1 MLSICIP
8 TYTYDVKPFVR
19 ALHASGQ
26 RLRVPWEIIVLD
38 DASCEEW
45 VRCNAPLG
53 SLPQVNFETLRQNI
67 GRAAIRNEL
76 ARRARYEYVLFLD
89 GDGQLEADDF
99 LQKYVAFCAPQR
111 VLCGGRTYAPEPP
124 PEQILRLHWY
134 YGSQREVRPA
144 QDRQKEPYH
153 GFMTNNFVAPK
164 SVLTAI
170 PFDES
175 ITTYGHEDTLF
186 GLALKEQGIEV
197 LHLSNPVRH
206 LGLEPAPQWL
216 AKQEVAVANLARIST
231 QVPELDTRLLQLWR
245 RLKALGRL
253 DLPLG
258 FVLEPLTSHLVQHL
272 TQSREPKLWML
283 DLLKLYWL
291 SKQTKGPAKL

>member
-1 MLSICIP
+1 
-8 TYTYDVKPFVR
+8 
-19 ALHASGQ
+19 
-26 RLRVPWEIIVLD
+26 
-38 DASCEEW
+38 
-45 VRCNAPLG
+45 
-53 SLPQVNFETLRQNI
+53 
-67 GRAAIRNEL
+67 
-76 ARRARYEYVLFLD
+76 
-89 GDGQLEADDF
+89 
-99 LQKYVAFCAPQR
+99 
-111 VLCGGRTYAPEPP
+111 
-124 PEQILRLHWY
+124 LHWY